1 MRAVVH
7 QPMYEHNDKKYLRIR
22 VPPDMAQYVARMEAK
37 NAYKLNKDARVYEDF
52 FNDILVVKVP
62 FRYRRVMCPVFGDKP
77 VQELVEGDVV
87 QVDIDYTGTWTA
99 GNCTG
104 HSWKIKNIYT

>member
-22 VPPDMAQYVARMEAK
+22 VPPDVAQHITHMEAR
-37 NAYKLNKDARVYEDF
+37 NAYKLNKDAHVYEDF

-62 FRYRRVMCPVFGDKP
+62 FRYRRVMCPVTGEKP
-77 VQELVEGDVV
+77 LQELVEGDVV
-87 QVDIDYTGTWTA
+87 HVEIEYTGVWTM
-99 GNCTG
+99 GNYTG
-104 HSWKIKNIYT
+104 HSWKIKNIHT